1 MREYNQGPPVSQALH
16 YRATA
21 QSGGGAPPAAAV
33 GRLPVDPTRTLPQG
47 QNAPAAA
54 SEASETMPHVRR
66 ILYALESTGHDV
78 REKGRGW
85 TVQHCPACR
94 RTARG
99 GRGLRVTMRA
109 SDSAARLI
117 CNGAGCDQLA
127 ILAAINLP
135 SAALYAETMPAARDV
150 SPEHARH
157 AAAWLAQLEASDLAA
172 RAKGTRGILGHGR
185 QRPIRSDMLAAVA
198 RLWAE
203 AGCPDELDAGQAMV
217 SLRGGK
223 WRRSINRQWAE
234 LLAFVNGRDSQ
245 GRPKGAGGWA
255 WSGRAKDSAR
265 PRVTNWR
272 MDSAR
277 PLADMLPTTGN
288 GSRIYRTDLATREAI
303 QADRMAA
310 IAPPAGALRLDSD
323 LGAVLDPL
331 RVSLI
336 NALAVSAPL
345 TLRQLADATGHD
357 PRAVERAMR
366 PPSGARGTFPPSAP
380 HVLPPAHAS
389 HGEVCGRVGGK
400 VRPTAAAVMG
410 AMLTREQ
417 LPSSGGR
424 PAWSYSLGVHGR
436 DWQAWAVALQLE
448 GLAADR
454 AGAIVA
460 ELDGTHRRAL
470 EASAAARAS
479 RMLAT
484 PAPPPGARA
493 TWVPADKARRRSDA
507 APDLPP
513 AHRHVTGESPC
524 PAPASIVA
532 NLDDTGAALAVRLE
546 ASQPPAPAPVLRWL
560 DDAPPLPGLGQP
572 LLIIGVDDPRP
583 SWQQFEDECAIER
596 DRQDAGRTPL
606 PFVSSEPRATSMAA
620 D

>member
-1 MREYNQGPPVSQALH
+1 MGYRMFYYIHPRLVRQAVH
-16 YRATA
+16 YRDST
-21 QSGGGAPPAAAV
+21 QTGGGAPPAAPV
-33 GRLPVDPTRTLPQG
+33 GRLPLTTTQTLPTG
-47 QNAPAAA
+47 QDAPAAPT
-54 SEASETMPHVRR
+54 EALETMPHVRR

-78 REKGRGW
+78 REQGRGW
-85 TVQHCPACR
+85 TVQHCPACG

-99 GRGLRVTMRA
+99 GRGLRITTRA

-127 ILAAINLP
+127 ILAAIKLP
-135 SAALYAETMPAARDV
+135 SAALYADASQSARDV
-150 SPEHARH
+150 SPEHARR
-157 AAAWLAQLEASDLAA
+157 AAAWLAQMEASDLAA
-172 RAKGTRGILGHGR
+172 RAKGARGILGHGR

-203 AGCPDELDAGQAMV
+203 AGCPDELEASQAMV
-217 SLRGGK
+217 ALRVAK
-223 WRRSINRQWAE
+223 WRRSINRQWSE

-245 GRPKGAGGWA
+245 GRAKGAGGWA

-265 PRVTNWR
+265 PRVTVWR
-272 MDSAR
+272 MHLDAYR
-277 PLADMLPTTGN
+277 PHV
-288 GSRIYRTDLATREAI
+288 YRPDLAAREAT

-336 NALAVSAPL
+336 NALAVTAPL
-345 TLRQLADATGHD
+345 TIRQLADATGHD

-366 PPSGARGTFPPSAP
+366 PPSGVGGTFPPSAP
-380 HVLPPAHAS
+380 HVLPPAHAP

-400 VRPTAAAVMG
+400 VRPSAAAVMG
-410 AMLTREQ
+410 AMLTREK

-424 PAWSYSLGVHGR
+424 PAWSYSLGVLGC
-436 DWQAWAVALQLE
+436 DWQAWAGALQLE

-454 AGAIVA
+454 AAAIVA
-460 ELDGTHRRAL
+460 ELDGTYRRAL
-470 EASAAARAS
+470 EASSAARES
-479 RMLAT
+479 RMLAK
-484 PAPPPGARA
+484 PATVPGAR
-493 TWVPADKARRRSDA
+493 VGRQPADKVRRRNDA
-507 APDLPP
+507 PADLPP
-513 AHRHVTGESPC
+513 AHCNVTGESPC
-524 PAPASIVA
+524 PAPASIAASVA
-532 NLDDTGAALAVRLE
+532 DTGAGLAARLE
-546 ASQPPAPAPVLRWL
+546 ASEPPAPARALRWL

-596 DRQDAGRTPL
+596 DRQDVGRTPL
-606 PFVSSEPRATSMAA
+606 PFVSSEPRASSMAA

>member
-1 MREYNQGPPVSQALH
+1 
-16 YRATA
+16 
-21 QSGGGAPPAAAV
+21 
-33 GRLPVDPTRTLPQG
+33 
-47 QNAPAAA
+47 
-54 SEASETMPHVRR
+54 
-66 ILYALESTGHDV
+66 
-78 REKGRGW
+78 
-85 TVQHCPACR
+85 
-94 RTARG
+94 
-99 GRGLRVTMRA
+99 MRA

-135 SAALYAETMPAARDV
+135 SAALYVETQPSARDV
-150 SPEHARH
+150 SPEHARR

-172 RAKGTRGILGHGR
+172 RAKGKRGILGHGR
-185 QRPIRSDMLAAVA
+185 QRPIRSDMLAALS

-203 AGCPDELDAGQAMV
+203 AGCPDELEASQAMV
-217 SLRGGK
+217 CLRVAK
-223 WRRSINRQWAE
+223 WRRSVGRQWSE
-234 LLAFVNGRDSQ
+234 LLAFINGRDSQ
-245 GRPKGAGGWA
+245 GRPKGNGGWA
-255 WSGRAKDSAR
+255 WSGKAKDIAR
-265 PRVTNWR
+265 G
-272 MDSAR
+272 R
-277 PLADMLPTTGN
+277 PTVWHMHLDT
-288 GSRIYRTDLATREAI
+288 YRPHVYGPDLAARETA

-310 IAPPAGALRLDSD
+310 IAPPGGALRLDSD

-336 NALAVSAPL
+336 NALAAGAPL
-345 TLRQLADATGHD
+345 TIRQLADATGHD

-380 HVLPPAHAS
+380 HVLPPAHAP

-400 VRPTAAAVMG
+400 VRPSAAAVMG

-454 AGAIVA
+454 AAAIVA

-479 RMLAT
+479 RILAT
-484 PAPPPGARA
+484 PAPPPGAR
-493 TWVPADKARRRSDA
+493 VGRQPAEPARRRDNA

-513 AHRHVTGESPC
+513 AHRQLTGESPC
-524 PAPASIVA
+524 PAPASIAASVA
-532 NLDDTGAALAVRLE
+532 DTGAGLSAQLN
-546 ASQPPAPAPVLRWL
+546 ASQPPAPALRWL
-560 DDAPPLPGLGQP
+560 DDAPPLAGMGEPMMR
-572 LLIIGVDDPRP
+572 IGVDDPRP
-583 SWQQFEDECAIER
+583 SWQRFMDECELEDERRER
-596 DRQDAGRTPL
+596 GRAPL
-606 PFVSSEPRATSMAA
+606 PLPVAEPRRESLAA